1 MSIDSSR
8 TKLEDGIKLFRNEN
22 YKEAIDSL
30 KKIFLE
36 KNDVESGYHL
46 ALAYAQIQDY
56 DNTLQVFDKIMR
68 RLDNP
73 LRLMQAHIIVGYI
86 YAVKEMYDLAEFELM
101 DALSSGVENT
111 QIHAA
116 LGYVYYKKTNIKKAI
131 EHLKKAVSLDTN
143 SANARN
149 SLGFILADTE
159 TNIDDGIE
167 EIKKALSIDPNNP
180 AYLDSLGW
188 AYFKKNDIKNAK
200 EYLTKAFELAPSNRD
215 IKEHLIKL
223 DQFNYKK

>member
-1 MSIDSSR
+1 MSIGSSR
-8 TKLEDGIKLFRNEN
+8 SKLEDGIKFFRNEN

-30 KKIFLE
+30 EKIFSE

-86 YAVKEMYDLAEFELM
+86 YAVKEMYDLAEFELI

-116 LGYVYYKKTNIKKAI
+116 LGYVYYKKGNIRKAI
-131 EHLKKAVSLDTN
+131 EHLRKAVNLDPN

-159 TNIDDGIE
+159 TNIEEGIE
-167 EIKKALSIDPNNP
+167 EIRKALSIDPNNP

-188 AYFKKNDIKNAK
+188 AFLKKNDFERAK
-200 EYLTKAFELAPSNRD
+200 EFLTKAFELAPTNRD
-215 IKEHLIKL
+215 IKEHLLKL
-223 DQFNYKK
+223 DKFSYKK